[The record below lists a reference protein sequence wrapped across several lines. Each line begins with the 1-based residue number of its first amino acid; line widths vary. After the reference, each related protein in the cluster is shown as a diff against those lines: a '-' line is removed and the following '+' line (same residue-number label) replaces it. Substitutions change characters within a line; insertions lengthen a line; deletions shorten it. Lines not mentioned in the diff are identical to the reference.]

1 VEQDE
6 VAAVLARPI
15 AQELLGS
22 DVPAR
27 LAYTGRDD
35 DPRVVPV
42 AFWWDGSR
50 ITVCTVPGS
59 AKVAAI
65 RERPRVALTVDT
77 TGHPPH
83 VLLVRGAA
91 EVEVVD
97 GVPHEYVAASRK
109 LVPPDAFPAWEAGVR
124 ALYERMVRITVTPD
138 HAVLLDF
145 ATTIPRAVAELV
157 EAASR

>member
-15 AQELLGS
+15 AQGLLGS

-27 LAYTGRDD
+27 LASTGRDG
-35 DPRVVPV
+35 DPRLVPV
-42 AFWWDGSR
+42 AFWWDGAR

-91 EVEVVD
+91 DVEAVE
-97 GVPHEYVAASRK
+97 GVPDEYVAASRK
-109 LVPPDAFPAWEAGVR
+109 LVPRTGSRPGRR
-124 ALYERMVRITVTPD
+124 ACAPCTSGWCASRSPPTTPCCWTSPP
-138 HAVLLDF
+138 HV
-145 ATTIPRAVAELV
+145 PRAVAALV
-157 EAASR
+157 AAASR